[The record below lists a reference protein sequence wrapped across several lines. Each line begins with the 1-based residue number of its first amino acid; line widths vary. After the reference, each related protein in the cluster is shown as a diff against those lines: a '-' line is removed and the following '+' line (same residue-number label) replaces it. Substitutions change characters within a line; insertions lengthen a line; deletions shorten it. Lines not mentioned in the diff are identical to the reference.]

1 MNITGVPH
9 KIKLTLNP
17 ADAYVL
23 GTWFLPM
30 CIHPTTVH
38 ERVRVSI
45 LREVAVRFEKKLISV
60 PKQQV
65 TMQLP
70 YYEAWALCEF
80 MKQGGFGDSV
90 FQSLRVNILMQLER
104 YFAQP
109 AGTAVAP

>member
-17 ADAYVL
+17 ADTYVL

-65 TMQLP
+65 TMQLVITS
-70 YYEAWALCEF
+70 YSIHYTKLYETALGLIF
-80 MKQGGFGDSV
+80 YLIKQV
-90 FQSLRVNILMQLER
+90 ITIMLM
-104 YFAQP
+104 P
-109 AGTAVAP
+109 